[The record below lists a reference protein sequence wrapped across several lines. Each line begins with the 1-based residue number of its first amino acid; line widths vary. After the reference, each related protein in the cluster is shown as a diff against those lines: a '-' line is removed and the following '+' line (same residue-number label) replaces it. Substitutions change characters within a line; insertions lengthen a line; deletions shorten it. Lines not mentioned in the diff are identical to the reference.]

1 VIASDQQCSQSR
13 VQRDLVSRDLP
24 GRVYIDLSD
33 HHNYPILPSI
43 IVGDASVVATAHNNV
58 LIINSAGSDD
68 EIAETVG
75 FTLVSVDH
83 NSALG
88 SFFLLHFTSPIR
100 RVNAM
105 RAQTTRCAQSRRS
118 EKI

>member
-58 LIINSAGSDD
+58 LIINSAGRDD

-75 FTLVSVDH
+75 FTLAPLITTQPWDPFFSFILP
-83 NSALG
+83 AL
-88 SFFLLHFTSPIR
+88 F
-100 RVNAM
+100 A
-105 RAQTTRCAQSRRS
+105 A
-118 EKI
+118 